1 MRQKP
6 LLLWFYMGKQKLED
20 QKCKQRIYSGSSE
33 LGEQREGA
41 CASFTHTA
49 SSPSA
54 ITSSQVNVLFFL
66 FDKSWCLIFLLV
78 ILPILSHLGCCNN
91 LKPQSTFTPYP
102 TWWIYSAPWGPTLF
116 HTISLL
122 YIYIYI
128 YIYNSW
134 IFRCNITFEW
144 WYIPPFS

>member
-1 MRQKP
+1 MRRKP
-6 LLLWFYMGKQKLED
+6 LLLWFYMGKQKLKD

-33 LGEQREGA
+33 LGEQREEA
-41 CASFTHTA
+41 CASLTHTP

-91 LKPQSTFTPYP
+91 LKPQSSWDFTPYP
-102 TWWIYSAPWGPTLF
+102 TWLVYNASMWSY
-116 HTISLL
+116 TIFTSWKYEYDMPYLEKTNYYRVL
-122 YIYIYI
+122 YCACFL
-128 YIYNSW
+128 S
-134 IFRCNITFEW
+134 
-144 WYIPPFS
+144 